1 MLRGVVG
8 RYLTPSDRLWEI
20 TAGLIMVL
28 TITSTLKLRLPEGEE
43 SIGTMILAALGS
55 NLAWGI
61 ADGVMYMF
69 TSGLEHGRYAKLLS
83 SVRSI
88 PRTDEAVQ
96 TVEAELESTIIGAL
110 EDGERRAVAVE
121 VLKGVPKIDADTW
134 VTRDDVIG
142 GFLISILVFVSAFP
156 VAVPFLFIRDLGTAV
171 RVSNIVAVAMLF
183 LVGYGN
189 ARYSDRN
196 RLRAGLVM
204 CSLGVVIVTI
214 CVALGG

>member
-1 MLRGVVG
+1 MFRGVVA

-28 TITSTLKLRLPEGEE
+28 TVTSTLKLGLPEREE
-43 SIGTMILAALGS
+43 SIGTMILAALGC

-61 ADGVMYMF
+61 ADGVMYAF
-69 TSGLEHGRYAKLLS
+69 TSGLERGRYAKLLS
-83 SVRSI
+83 STQSTG
-88 PRTDEAVQ
+88 RTDEALQ
-96 TVEAELESTIIGAL
+96 MVEAELESTIIGAL
-110 EDGERRAVAVE
+110 EERERRVIAAE
-121 VLKGVPKIDADTW
+121 VLKGVPKAGADAW

-142 GFLISILVFVSAFP
+142 GFWISILVFVSAFP
-156 VAVPFLFIRDLGTAV
+156 VVVPFLFVGDLRTV
-171 RVSNIVAVAMLF
+171 MRVSNTVAIAMLF

-189 ARYSDRN
+189 ARYSHRN

-204 CSLGVVIVTI
+204 CLPGLVIVAI